1 MLEVPVLYGSRS
13 LRWTPAEIARARDLL
28 GRIGDYQEKTRALQA
43 EGSALLAEWNGLV
56 GDSVPTAVLRA
67 DSPSLTR
74 DALLNP
80 AEGLDSSEA
89 IEIQSR

>member
-1 MLEVPVLYGSRS
+1 ME
-13 LRWTPAEIARARDLL
+13 
-28 GRIGDYQEKTRALQA
+28 
-43 EGSALLAEWNGLV
+43 
-56 GDSVPTAVLRA
+56 DSVPTEVLRA